1 MLDSVRKISTIERAI
16 RRYIAVVITIAAA
29 LFVGASW
36 PASAEQSTTVVQPP
50 LPGTNPEVMRFIDRA
65 TSTGQG
71 FDGRL
76 YFAKLPDDLPTEVP
90 LPLGTSLLG
99 SIERTNTFGESFWL
113 FYDIKETNVVHAVDA
128 YETRLLDAGWS
139 EQRRLG
145 RPTTGFVDD
154 YGKTFCA
161 TGRPSITVSRLTSGD
176 GGNLNITIQRTTAVG
191 QCGNV
196 VDLAAQPPNP
206 VPRLTAP
213 SGTDM
218 TIAFAQRS
226 TETGAILFGSVPLSA
241 LVDAFEAQLLA
252 AKWRMV
258 DKTVGKR
265 GAIETFTFTDASGAR
280 WDAVLTLYAS
290 IDKAN
295 TYYAGIAA
303 HIRDPAAQ

>member
-1 MLDSVRKISTIERAI
+1 MIERAI
-16 RRYIAVVITIAAA
+16 RRYIAAVITTVGA
-29 LFVGASW
+29 LLVGASW
-36 PASAEQSTTVVQPP
+36 PVSPEQSPIVGQPP
-50 LPGTNPEVMRFIDRA
+50 LPGTSPEVMRFIERA

-71 FDGRL
+71 FGGRL
-76 YFAKLPDDLPTEVP
+76 YFAKLPDGLPTEVP

-99 SIERTNTFGESFWL
+99 SIQRTYTFGQSFWL
-113 FYDIKETNVVHAVDA
+113 FYEIKEANVVHAVDA
-128 YETRLLDAGWS
+128 YEKRLLDAGWN
-139 EQRRLG
+139 EQRLLG
-145 RPTTGFVDD
+145 RPTTGFVGD

-161 TGRPSITVSRLTSGD
+161 TGRPSINVSRLISGSGD
-176 GGNLNITIQRTTAVG
+176 NLDITIQRTSAVG

-226 TETGAILFGSVPLSA
+226 TETGATLFGSVSLSA
-241 LVDAFEAQLLA
+241 IVDAFEAQLLA
-252 AKWRMV
+252 AKWRTV

-265 GAIETFTFTDASGAR
+265 GAIETFTIADSSGAR

-295 TYYAGIAA
+295 TYYVGIAA
-303 HIRDPAAQ
+303 HVRDPAAP